1 MEEGR
6 RTLENRVTFQK
17 ANELFGR
24 IRSLPGKKMLT
35 LSILLENDT
44 SDFVFD
50 ITDQGVVGYH
60 EEHEQ
65 QLMAM
70 LEYGIQHSG
79 GLIIRQFTPMTY
91 ESQTSSGQSASFPYK
106 LIYAIFL
113 GNSEYFVL
121 SKEETEDV
129 CCTDSRRGTKLKKE
143 DGVIYRSL
151 ESPPSK
157 MVAPY

>member
-6 RTLENRVTFQK
+6 HTLESMVTFQK
-17 ANELFGR
+17 AHELLEK
-24 IRSLPGKKMLT
+24 IRALPGKKMLT
-35 LSILLENDT
+35 LSVLLDEDT

-50 ITDQGVVGYH
+50 ITDQGIVGYH
-60 EEHEQ
+60 EDHEE
-65 QLMAM
+65 QLTTL

-79 GLIIRQFTPMTY
+79 GLIIRQFTPMIY
-91 ESQTSSGQSASFPYK
+91 ESKANDGKTMSFPYK

-113 GNSEYFVL
+113 GNSEYFIL

-129 CCTDSRRGTKLKKE
+129 CCTDSRTGHRLKKE

-151 ESPPSK
+151 S
-157 MVAPY
+157 APAPRLAAL

>member
-1 MEEGR
+1 MER
-6 RTLENRVTFQK
+6 HTLESMVTNQK
-17 ANELFGR
+17 AQELLGK

-35 LSILLENDT
+35 LSVLLEDDT

-50 ITDQGVVGYH
+50 ITERGVVGYH
-60 EEHEQ
+60 EEHEE
-65 QLMAM
+65 QLTTL
-70 LEYGIQHSG
+70 LEFGIQNSG
-79 GLIIRQFTPMTY
+79 GLIVRQFTPMTY
-91 ESQTSSGQSASFPYK
+91 ECKAHDGKVLSFPYK

-129 CCTDSRRGTKLKKE
+129 CCTDSRTGVRLKKE

-151 ESPPSK
+151 SQPASSRAA
-157 MVAPY
+157 ML

>member
-1 MEEGR
+1 MDGGVP
-6 RTLENRVTFQK
+6 TLESMVTFQRACDLLEK
-17 ANELFGR
+17 
-24 IRSLPGKKMLT
+24 IRALPGKKMLT
-35 LSILLENDT
+35 LSVLLDEET

-60 EEHEQ
+60 EDHEE
-65 QLMAM
+65 QLTTL

-79 GLIIRQFTPMTY
+79 GLIIRQFTPMLFETKTTDGK
-91 ESQTSSGQSASFPYK
+91 SISFPYK

-113 GNSEYFVL
+113 GNSEYFML

-129 CCTDSRRGTKLKKE
+129 CCTDSRTGHRLKKE

-151 ESPPSK
+151 SVPAPRL
-157 MVAPY
+157 VAL

>member
-6 RTLENRVTFQK
+6 STLESMVTFQK
-17 ANELFGR
+17 AHELLGR

-35 LSILLENDT
+35 LSILLEEDT

-50 ITDQGVVGYH
+50 ITDHGVVGYH
-60 EEHEQ
+60 EDHEE
-65 QLMAM
+65 QLTAL

-91 ESQTSSGQSASFPYK
+91 ECQTNDGRCASFPYK

-121 SKEETEDV
+121 SKQETEDV
-129 CCTDSRRGTKLKKE
+129 CCTDSRTGTRLKKE

-151 ESPPSK
+151 EAPVSPL
-157 MVAPY
+157 MTL

>member
-1 MEEGR
+1 MDR
-6 RTLENRVTFQK
+6 HTLESMVTYQK
-17 ANELFGR
+17 AHELLGR

-35 LSILLENDT
+35 LSVLLEEEDT

-50 ITDQGVVGYH
+50 ITDHGVIGYH
-60 EEHEQ
+60 EDHEE
-65 QLMAM
+65 QLTTL

-79 GLIIRQFTPMTY
+79 GLIVRQFTPMTY
-91 ESQTSSGQSASFPYK
+91 ECQTSEGKVMNFPYK

-129 CCTDSRRGTKLKKE
+129 CCTDSRTGHRLKKE

-151 ESPPSK
+151 QAT
-157 MVAPY
+157 APRILTL

>member
-1 MEEGR
+1 MER
-6 RTLENRVTFQK
+6 HTLESMVTFQK
-17 ANELFGR
+17 ATELLSR

-35 LSILLENDT
+35 LSVLLEEDT

-50 ITDQGVVGYH
+50 ITDHGVVGYH
-60 EEHEQ
+60 EDHEE
-65 QLMAM
+65 QLTTL
-70 LEYGIQHSG
+70 LEYGIQNSG
-79 GLIIRQFTPMTY
+79 GLIVRQFTPMTY
-91 ESQTSSGQSASFPYK
+91 EMKCSDGKIISFPYK

-129 CCTDSRRGTKLKKE
+129 CCTDTRTGTKLKKE

-151 ESPPSK
+151 EALSPR
-157 MVAPY
+157 MLAL

>member
-6 RTLENRVTFQK
+6 HTLESMVTNQK
-17 ANELFGR
+17 AHELLGK
-24 IRSLPGKKMLT
+24 IRALPGKKMLT
-35 LSILLENDT
+35 LSVLLEDDT

-50 ITDQGVVGYH
+50 ITDHGVVGYH
-60 EEHEQ
+60 EDHEE
-65 QLMAM
+65 QLTTL
-70 LEYGIQHSG
+70 LEFGIQNSG

-91 ESQTSSGQSASFPYK
+91 ECQAHDGKVLSFPYK

-129 CCTDSRRGTKLKKE
+129 CCTDSSTGHRLKKE

-151 ESPPSK
+151 GVPAARSISL
-157 MVAPY
+157 

>member
-6 RTLENRVTFQK
+6 HTLGSMVTFQK
-17 ANELFGR
+17 ATELLNR

-35 LSILLENDT
+35 LSVLLEEDT

-50 ITDQGVVGYH
+50 ITDHGVVGYH
-60 EEHEQ
+60 EDHEE
-65 QLMAM
+65 QLTTL
-70 LEYGIQHSG
+70 LEYGIQNSG

-91 ESQTSSGQSASFPYK
+91 DVKCNDGKSFSAHYK

-129 CCTDSRRGTKLKKE
+129 CCTDSRTGTRLKKE
-143 DGVIYRSL
+143 EGVIYRNL
-151 ESPPSK
+151 EAPAPRL
-157 MVAPY
+157 VAL